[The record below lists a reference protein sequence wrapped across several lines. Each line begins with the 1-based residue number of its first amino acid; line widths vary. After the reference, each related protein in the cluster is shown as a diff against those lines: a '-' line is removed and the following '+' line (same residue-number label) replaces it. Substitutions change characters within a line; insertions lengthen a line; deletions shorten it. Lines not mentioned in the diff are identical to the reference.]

1 MDKTYSPQSIET
13 KIYKAWE
20 EKGYFSPAN
29 QGEAYCIMIPP
40 PNVTGTLHMGHAFQ
54 DTIMDT
60 LTRYHR
66 MQGKRTLWQVGTDHA
81 GIATQMVVERQLEKD
96 GLSRLE
102 MGREDFTDKVWQWK
116 RNSGNTISNQLRR
129 LGASVD
135 WTRERFTMDES
146 LSEAVTEVF
155 VQLYE
160 EGLIYRGKRLVNW
173 DPVLLTALSDL
184 EVNSTEELGKLWHL
198 KYPIAN
204 SDDSLI
210 VATTRPETML
220 GDTAV
225 AVNPK
230 DHRYQHLI
238 GKEIELPLCS
248 RKIPIIADD
257 YVDQEFGTGCVKI
270 TPGHD
275 FNDFQLGKRHKLD
288 VISIFTRDAKLN
300 TTVPEEF
307 VGLDRFKAREIVIK
321 KMKSLGLL
329 HQIDDYTLT
338 VPRGDRSGAIIEP
351 FLTNQWFVKI
361 EPLAQ
366 PAIDAVKNGDI
377 KFVPENWSKT
387 YFDWMNNIQDWC
399 ISRQLWWGHRI
410 PAWYDLDKNV
420 YVAKSEEE
428 ARKKYQLEP
437 NIKLKQDD
445 DVLDTW
451 FSSAL
456 WPFSTLGWPNKTN
469 ALKTFYPTTVLVTG
483 FDIIFFW
490 VARMIMMGLKFMG
503 RVPFQEVY
511 IHGLVRDKKG
521 QKMSKSKGNI
531 LDPIDLVDGIDL
543 NSLIKKRTDG
553 LMQPQLAPMI
563 TSETKQ
569 EFPSGIPEFGTDA
582 LRFTFA
588 ALATTGRDIR
598 FDLNRIEG
606 YRNFCNKLWNAARF
620 IIMNTEGVKL
630 FEKDPNQ
637 ADMSLAD
644 IWIQGKLHSL
654 IKSVENNIAN
664 YRIDLIASSL
674 YNFVWHDYCNWYL
687 ELSKSILKEGNQ
699 IRLEQKH
706 ATQLNLLSTLDATL
720 KCLHPIIPFITE
732 ELWQKINND
741 PTKSSIMVENY
752 PVSKDFMVN
761 QPVLDQMDWL
771 IAFVV
776 SVRQIRSEMS
786 IPPKKIIPV
795 LLKDASSGDI
805 EKLKETNQYIQDLA
819 FTERVTVLDDGKTI
833 PISATALLG
842 GTKILIP
849 LEGLID
855 IKSEQ
860 SRLERKLTKI
870 QKDLKSTEQQLS
882 NQNFLSNA
890 PKDIVKQLESRRE
903 NLIRDKQKI
912 AEQITMLSSS

>member
-1 MDKTYSPQSIET
+1 
-13 KIYKAWE
+13 
-20 EKGYFSPAN
+20 
-29 QGEAYCIMIPP
+29 
-40 PNVTGTLHMGHAFQ
+40 MGHAFQ

-116 RNSGNTISNQLRR
+116 RDSGNTISNQLRR
-129 LGASVD
+129 MGASVD

-248 RKIPIIADD
+248 RKIPIIADA

-288 VISIFTRDAKLN
+288 VINIFTRDAKLN
-300 TTVPEEF
+300 TAVPEEF

-338 VPRGDRSGAIIEP
+338 VPRGDRSGAVIEP

-456 WPFSTLGWPNKTN
+456 WPFSTLGWPDKTN

-490 VARMIMMGLKFMG
+490 VARMIMMGLKFIG

-563 TSETKQ
+563 TSETKK

-630 FEKDPNQ
+630 LEKDPNQ

-819 FTERVTVLDDGKTI
+819 FTERVTVLDDRKTI

-870 QKDLKSTEQQLS
+870 KKDLKSTEQQLS

-890 PKDIVKQLESRRE
+890 PKDIVEQLESRRE

-912 AEQITMLSSS
+912 AEQIKMLSSS